1 MHRIAHGSQERDLA
15 RGLNRTLESFVLAGM
30 TVPTKPLNTF
40 NIPHYNTNAFD
51 DTTVQLYYNRIAF
64 PTNQASNASAQSEF
78 RDARRISC
86 ELYRVGQ

>member
-1 MHRIAHGSQERDLA
+1 
-15 RGLNRTLESFVLAGM
+15 M

-40 NIPHYNTNAFD
+40 NTFNTPHYNTNAFD
-51 DTTVQLYYNRIAF
+51 DTTVQLYYNRITF

-86 ELYRVGQ
+86 ELYRVAQ